1 MKTSLTYLF
10 LVFISFSALAQRGLL
25 IGESNSPIGSHLLF
39 HPVEKGLPIFNH
51 FIKQNHFKHSST
63 QFNTSLTKFDRPDFD
78 LPRDFEILNSS
89 VGFFQIEGQFIE
101 IKKQTILTPDGLSFT
116 FFFDSQ
122 NECIHYQA
130 HNLHAFD
137 TTIVGTVFKPDP
149 LTSSLNVYGGEYID
163 NGDQTNS
170 SLDGELFE
178 VLIPAQYENG
188 YFVLANKH
196 LKITD
201 QSLPNIDPIQRV
213 DSIFKFD
220 RSLQGFEEVNA
231 FYHITN
237 FASYVKD
244 TLHFTSIVNYQIP
257 VDVYAKNGA
266 DQSEFLSTTSPPRL
280 NFGQGN
286 VDDAEDAD
294 VLIHEYSHAISNSAA
309 PNTLSGAERRAQE
322 EGIGD
327 YFAAVYSKRFSD
339 FNYKKIFTW
348 DGHNE
353 FWSGRSIDQNGH
365 YPEAMVNQ
373 LYSDGDLF
381 ASVLMEIRNHIE
393 DTTADQ
399 LIIQSMYSWFPQMTF
414 RDASRLILQADTLLN
429 NHENSGLIN
438 WLLCKRGFLD
448 DSCENGINDDSW
460 NPELDY
466 NLLNQGFLRVNNLLI
481 KQPINIFS
489 IDGKLL
495 IQTEIRDNSINLN
508 AYSKG
513 IYILQIGRKSI
524 KFLL

>member
-1 MKTSLTYLF
+1 MKTSLTCVLLF
-10 LVFISFSALAQRGLL
+10 FISFNATTQRGML
-25 IGESNSPIGSHLLF
+25 IGESNSPLGSHLLF
-39 HPVEKGLPIFNH
+39 HPIEKSLPIFNH

-63 QFNTSLTKFDRPDFD
+63 QFNTSLTNFDRPDFD
-78 LPRDFEILNSS
+78 LPKEFEVLNSS
-89 VGFFQIEGQFIE
+89 VGFFQIENQFIN
-101 IKKQTILTPDGLSFT
+101 IKKQTILTSNGLSFT
-116 FFFDSQ
+116 FFLDSQ

-149 LTSSLNVYGGEYID
+149 LTSSLNFYGGKYID
-163 NGDQTNS
+163 NDDQTNS
-170 SLDGELFE
+170 SLDEELYE

-188 YFVLANKH
+188 YFILANKH
-196 LKITD
+196 LRIID

-231 FYHITN
+231 LYHITN
-237 FASYVKD
+237 FAIYVKD
-244 TLHFTSIVNYQIP
+244 TLNFTSIVNYQIP

-266 DQSEFLSTTSPPRL
+266 DQSEFLSTTNPPRL

-294 VLIHEYSHAISNSAA
+294 VLIHEYAHAISHSAA
-309 PNTLSGAERRAQE
+309 PNTLSGPERRALE

-327 YFAAVYSKRFSD
+327 YFAAAYSKNFSD
-339 FNYKKIFTW
+339 FNYKNIFTW

-353 FWSGRSIDQNGH
+353 FWSGRSINKNGH

-373 LYSDGDLF
+373 IYSDGDLF
-381 ASVLMEIRNHIE
+381 ASVLMEIRDNIE
-393 DTTADQ
+393 YTTADQ

-414 RDASRLILQADTLLN
+414 RDASRLILQSDTLLN

-438 WLLCKRGFLD
+438 WLLCKRGFLNN
-448 DSCENGINDDSW
+448 SCENGIKDDNW
-460 NPELDY
+460 NPKLNY
-466 NLLNQGFLRVNNLLI
+466 NLLNQGFLKVNNLLTP
-481 KQPINIFS
+481 QPINIFS

-495 IQTEIRDNSINLN
+495 MQTEIYDDSINLN